1 MSTQGKKLLSWLLSL
16 LLLLSPLSAMSFEHV
31 SLFKQET
38 AELPCHQSSVDR
50 QAEFCPETGL
60 ETCDCCEFSVPATV
74 RIENSNPEKVLFVI
88 AVYQEKFSNRYI
100 SQPSSTPYRPPRF
113 SV

>member
-16 LLLLSPLSAMSFEHV
+16 LILLAPLSAMSFEHV
-31 SLFKQET
+31 SSLKQET
-38 AELPCHQSSVDR
+38 AESPCHQPALDR
-50 QAEFCPETGL
+50 QSDACPETGL
-60 ETCDCCEFSVPATV
+60 ETCDCCEFSVPAAV
-74 RIENSNPEKVLFVI
+74 RLDNPSPEKVLFVI
-88 AVYQEKFSNRYI
+88 TVYQEKFTDRYI